1 MEVGKREKQERRTD
15 RRPITLNASNCGT
28 RPLQVT
34 STINWIERKHPS
46 TNVER
51 RESTARKKWK
61 EREEKRKDTQFIPS
75 ISLVVQKS

>member
-1 MEVGKREKQERRTD
+1 MEVGKRERERETYRQKTHY
-15 RRPITLNASNCGT
+15 TLNASNCGT

-51 RESTARKKWK
+51 SR
-61 EREEKRKDTQFIPS
+61 ERERGQ
-75 ISLVVQKS
+75 